1 MINTA
6 FIFARGGSK
15 GLPGKNIRNFCGKP
29 LIAWS
34 IEQALSV
41 PEIDRVIVSTD
52 SQEIASVAREFG
64 ADVPFIRPAELAG
77 DGSAEWLSWQHALNY
92 LMETE
97 GRVPEALI
105 SIPTTAPLRLS
116 SDISSCLEIYKESK
130 FDLVVTVTESNRS
143 PYFNMLEK
151 TGTDFRLVIQ
161 HDLTPVRRQDVP
173 QVYDMTTICYV
184 VNSQFIIKSRSL
196 FDGRIGGHVVPP
208 ERSIDIDTIL
218 DFKIA
223 EFIYRERSQR

>member
-1 MINTA
+1 MIKTA

-52 SQEIASVAREFG
+52 SQEIALVAREFG
-64 ADVPFIRPAELAG
+64 ADVPFIRPAKLAV
-77 DGSAEWLSWQHALNY
+77 DESAEWLSWQHALNY
-92 LMETE
+92 LKEIE
-97 GRVPEALI
+97 GNFPDAMI

-116 SDISSCLEIYKESK
+116 SDISSCLEIYKESNY
-130 FDLVVTVTESNRS
+130 DSVVTVTESNRN
-143 PYFNMLEK
+143 PYFNMLKK
-151 TGTDFRLVIQ
+151 TGTDFELVIQ
-161 HDLTPVRRQDVP
+161 QDMNPVRRQDALT
-173 QVYDMTTICYV
+173 VYDMTTICYV
-184 VNSQFIIKSRSL
+184 VNSQFIIESRNL
-196 FDGRIGGHVVPP
+196 FEGRIGAHVVPP
-208 ERSIDIDTIL
+208 ERSIDIDTLL

-223 EFIYRERSQR
+223 EFIHKERGQ

>member
-1 MINTA
+1 MIKTA

-52 SQEIASVAREFG
+52 SQEIALVAREFG
-64 ADVPFIRPAELAG
+64 ADVPFIRPAELAV
-77 DGSAEWLSWQHALNY
+77 DESAEWLSWQHALNY
-92 LMETE
+92 LKEIE
-97 GRVPEALI
+97 GNFPDAMI

-116 SDISSCLEIYKESK
+116 SDISSCLEIYKESNY
-130 FDLVVTVTESNRS
+130 DSVVTVTESNRN
-143 PYFNMLEK
+143 PYFNMLKK
-151 TGTDFRLVIQ
+151 TGTDFELVIQ
-161 HDLTPVRRQDVP
+161 QDMNPVRRQDALT
-173 QVYDMTTICYV
+173 VYDMTTICYV
-184 VNSQFIIKSRSL
+184 VNSQFIIESRNL
-196 FDGRIGGHVVPP
+196 FEGRIGAHVVPP
-208 ERSIDIDTIL
+208 ERSIDIDTLL

-223 EFIYRERSQR
+223 EFIHKERGQ

>member
-1 MINTA
+1 MIKTA

-52 SQEIASVAREFG
+52 SQEIALVAREFG
-64 ADVPFIRPAELAG
+64 ADVPFIRPAKLAL
-77 DGSAEWLSWQHALNY
+77 DESAEWLSWQHALNY
-92 LMETE
+92 LKEIE
-97 GRVPEALI
+97 GNFPDAMI

-116 SDISSCLEIYKESK
+116 SDISSCLEIYKEFNYDS
-130 FDLVVTVTESNRS
+130 VVTVTESNRN
-143 PYFNMLEK
+143 PYFNMLKK
-151 TGTDFRLVIQ
+151 TGTDFELVIQ
-161 HDLTPVRRQDVP
+161 QDMNPVRRQDALT
-173 QVYDMTTICYV
+173 VYDMTTICYV
-184 VNSQFIIKSRSL
+184 VNSQFIIESRNL
-196 FDGRIGGHVVPP
+196 FEGRIGAHVVPP
-208 ERSIDIDTIL
+208 ERSIDIDTLL

-223 EFIYRERSQR
+223 EFIHKERGQ